1 MQPAPKRPRSSV
13 VNWSIPGQ
21 LVDQFP
27 MAAVV
32 VNCPPLGGIDRLPSA
47 PRISGSV
54 PMQVETTALA
64 RSRCHII
71 TRYVTATAPRRHRAP
86 VPP

>member
-1 MQPAPKRPRSSV
+1 
-13 VNWSIPGQ
+13 
-21 LVDQFP
+21 

-54 PMQVETTALA
+54 PMQVKTTALA

-71 TRYVTATAPRRHRAP
+71 TRYVTALPRPLHAITLLLTLFFITTGRHYLP
-86 VPP
+86 TIMIPLSNH